1 MTNLNDTSDLEDLY
15 GPLYPYSD
23 AKRGDT
29 IRFRDAEM
37 NAVITGEILWV
48 VGPGPI
54 AATDMPVHY
63 IVDAQNE
70 WPDTVFP
77 SDVIA
82 DRPGDEST
90 LQKCPY
96 CNGLHPAGQ
105 VKSCPLN
112 PNKRGGDGLPL
123 TSRNNSHPDENRWD
137 EELYDEIEQAESD
150 N

>member
-1 MTNLNDTSDLEDLY
+1 MTNLNNASDLESLY
-15 GPLYPYSD
+15 GPLYKFSD

-29 IRFRDAEM
+29 IRFRDSEFGIIEG
-37 NAVITGEILWV
+37 VVLWV
-48 VGPGPI
+48 IGPGPI
-54 AATDMPVHY
+54 AATDMPAYY
-63 IVDAQNE
+63 IVDAKGDFPE
-70 WPDTVFP
+70 TVFP

-82 DRPGDEST
+82 SRPGDEPT